1 MASEDA
7 RRDAARARLASIAG
21 VSLGL
26 DDGASGGR
34 GRRRTAGGGGDDED
48 ATAERARRAIERAL
62 GGESMEENDSF
73 DLDDDEGDEDAFAR
87 VSESE
92 SDDSGTRSATHSD
105 VDEKARGTSV
115 KRERRGK

>member
-34 GRRRTAGGGGDDED
+34 GRRRTTGGGGDDED

-87 VSESE
+87 VSELSLI
-92 SDDSGTRSATHSD
+92 HI
-105 VDEKARGTSV
+105 
-115 KRERRGK
+115 